1 MLYALDLS
9 GALDTEALREDL
21 PAEELSVISCRDI
34 EGTTCYCDDEAACA
48 IRTRIAPLPWRALHW
63 IDSGDYHY
71 LTALWCE
78 KADTPFDLLLFDHHT
93 DMQQPRYG
101 EILSC
106 GSWLLE
112 MLRHN
117 AMLRRAVIVGAAEN
131 LRCETLPLSGRVTM
145 ISEEEC
151 RGASADNLAARILSA
166 FGDTGESLPLYISI
180 DKDLLSPEWAET
192 NWDQGTMPLPLLTGT
207 LGLLAKNRLII
218 GTDICGCLHKPSS
231 RTLRADIAIIGT
243 MLANG

>member
-151 RGASADNLAARILSA
+151 RGASAPSAIRESPCLYTSPSTKISSPRSGRRPTGTRARCP
-166 FGDTGESLPLYISI
+166 FPC
-180 DKDLLSPEWAET
+180 SPE
-192 NWDQGTMPLPLLTGT
+192 
-207 LGLLAKNRLII
+207 
-218 GTDICGCLHKPSS
+218 PSAYW
-231 RTLRADIAIIGT
+231 RKTA
-243 MLANG
+243 